1 MSTISGDASAL
12 NIQPNE
18 YIAFDAT
25 NLRDFMRTRLTQ
37 SGLFTDQYL
46 EGSNLNAIN
55 NIVAYAFHTFMF
67 YLNKTS
73 SEAMFTDAQIYEN
86 INRVVKIINYAPIG
100 DQTSTAV
107 FTCSA
112 TADLGIGSYTIPR
125 YTFLRV
131 NNSPYAFNQDVT
143 FTKTLSTAQYLDSV
157 GNQVLLYQGKWTE
170 YPLYT
175 AQGNTNEIVYVAPG
189 SAVSVDHFNI
199 NVYVNAAATG
209 KWSQWTQTESLYL
222 QNATDTTFE
231 ARLNES
237 QNYELKF
244 GDGINGAQ
252 LQPGDQVA
260 VYYMQSLGTAGQ
272 INAGDLDGLTAVI
285 YSTAQWNKIQ
295 QDVFSTDLQYLDDS
309 NITDLYFDNANPS
322 TVFTYAED
330 ANSIRNNAPAA
341 YKSQYRLVTANDYK
355 NFVTSTFNN
364 IVQDVNVYSNNDYI
378 NNHIQYLY
386 NIGLTNPNQDNRV
399 LYNQVAFSTSCN
411 FNNIYIYVLPRATQ
425 NNTNGN
431 LNYLTP
437 TQKSLITNTAASKKT
452 MTSDI
457 IIMDPVYKAAAIGY
471 SSNSSGEDITAI
483 TTQSVLNVTL
493 EQTAKIS
500 TQLIQNKIA
509 GIIQA
514 FFDPT
519 KLTLGYNIDL
529 INLTAQIENIPG
541 VNTVYT
547 QRLDTGEVVQG
558 VSLVLWN
565 PSYPNNDVS
574 IAAKNY
580 QLQNFQALYFNNINN
595 VSSSIIVT
603 TAVSQDTSVI
613 NV

>member
-1 MSTISGDASAL
+1 
-12 NIQPNE
+12 
-18 YIAFDAT
+18 
-25 NLRDFMRTRLTQ
+25 
-37 SGLFTDQYL
+37 
-46 EGSNLNAIN
+46 
-55 NIVAYAFHTFMF
+55 
-67 YLNKTS
+67 
-73 SEAMFTDAQIYEN
+73 
-86 INRVVKIINYAPIG
+86 
-100 DQTSTAV
+100 
-107 FTCSA
+107 
-112 TADLGIGSYTIPR
+112 
-125 YTFLRV
+125 
-131 NNSPYAFNQDVT
+131 
-143 FTKTLSTAQYLDSV
+143 
-157 GNQVLLYQGKWTE
+157 
-170 YPLYT
+170 
-175 AQGNTNEIVYVAPG
+175 
-189 SAVSVDHFNI
+189 
-199 NVYVNAAATG
+199 
-209 KWSQWTQTESLYL
+209 
-222 QNATDTTFE
+222 
-231 ARLNES
+231 
-237 QNYELKF
+237 
-244 GDGINGAQ
+244 
-252 LQPGDQVA
+252 
-260 VYYMQSLGTAGQ
+260 
-272 INAGDLDGLTAVI
+272 LTAVI